1 MKHPAVYDLEKSS
14 TATVYPLHTEPPPM
28 SLNQRGKIG
37 GQVVRPGVATSD
49 RKQKRP
55 STGHPHPPAPAASED
70 IIDISSDED
79 EDLQPPP
86 KRTLTKR
93 RHQASTHES
102 DYKACLS
109 QKDHEIEKL
118 KEVRH
123 QRLSCS
129 HFGLISYCAEGERA
143 WTSHCKTAEGNR
155 GKEVSGYSRASN
167 P

>member
-1 MKHPAVYDLEKSS
+1 
-14 TATVYPLHTEPPPM
+14 M
-28 SLNQRGKIG
+28 SLNQRGKIV

-55 STGHPHPPAPAASED
+55 STGHPQSPAPEAQD

-86 KRTLTKR
+86 KRILTKR
-93 RHQASTHES
+93 RHLASTHES
-102 DYKACLS
+102 DYKARLS

-123 QRLSCS
+123 QRLSCG
-129 HFGLISYCAEGERA
+129 HFGLTFYCAEGERA
-143 WTSHCKTAEGNR
+143 
-155 GKEVSGYSRASN
+155 
-167 P
+167 

>member
-1 MKHPAVYDLEKSS
+1 MEFTWTFGRRRGDGHVRSCEAVKHPAAYGLEKSS
-14 TATVYPLHTEPPPM
+14 TATIYPLHTEPPPM
-28 SLNQRGKIG
+28 SLNQRGKIV
-37 GQVVRPGVATSD
+37 GQVVRPGVTTSD

-55 STGHPHPPAPAASED
+55 STGHPQPPAPAAPED

-93 RHQASTHES
+93 GHPASTHES
-102 DYKACLS
+102 DYKARLS

-123 QRLSCS
+123 QRLSCG
-129 HFGLISYCAEGERA
+129 HFGLTFYCAEGKRA
-143 WTSHCKTAEGNR
+143 
-155 GKEVSGYSRASN
+155 
-167 P
+167 